1 MKNKKLLK
9 VIYASLFAAIIC
21 VVTLFPQIPVPA
33 TGGYI
38 HMGDAVLLVAAWLF
52 GPLYGTLAAA
62 FGSFLADVFS
72 GYIIYAPATLV
83 IKGLVALCAVLFVR
97 FTKKFIKS
105 KPLCY
110 IISAVVAE
118 LIMVLGYFLYE
129 LCLYGGGA
137 VAAIP
142 ANLIQGGFAVVA
154 GVFIIRLLVTNK
166 TVKEFILN

>member
-9 VIYASLFAAIIC
+9 VIYASLFAAVIC

-38 HMGDAVLLVAAWLF
+38 HAGDAVVLVAAWLL

-72 GYIIYAPATLV
+72 GYVVYAPATLV
-83 IKGLVALCAVLFVR
+83 IKGLVALCAVLFVSL
-97 FTKKFIKS
+97 TKKFIKS
-105 KPLCY
+105 KPVCY
-110 IISAVVAE
+110 IISAVLAE

-129 LCLYGGGA
+129 LCLYGSGA

-142 ANLIQGGFAVVA
+142 ANLIQGGFAVVV
-154 GVFIIRLLVTNK
+154 GVFVIRLLATNK